1 MTSCLGSSARSRRS
15 RTRSEA
21 VLSRPSFRPR
31 CLSRRWSFMCPL
43 PRARSLPLG
52 VGRAALAR
60 SGPSGSAGRGDR
72 HAKGRVAVLRTL
84 PLGVGRTVL
93 VALKSEWQCDRHG
106 WRAQGASGS
115 APYTAT
121 RCRTCRI
128 GTLGPEW
135 QCGSG
140 RSARKGASGSAPYT
154 ATRCRTCRIGC
165 AQVRVAVRGTGARL
179 SDKI

>member
-52 VGRAALAR
+52 VGRAALVRSGPSGSAGRGDRHAKGRVAVRHTLPLGVGRAVSAR

-72 HAKGRVAVLRTL
+72 HAKGRVAVRHTL
-84 PLGVGRTVL
+84 PLGVGRAAL
-93 VALKSEWQCDRHG
+93 VALKSEWQC
-106 WRAQGASGS
+106 GALGHVSATRSETCPHVSCREAFSSTSGS
-115 APYTAT
+115 
-121 RCRTCRI
+121 
-128 GTLGPEW
+128 
-135 QCGSG
+135 
-140 RSARKGASGSAPYT
+140 
-154 ATRCRTCRIGC
+154 
-165 AQVRVAVRGTGARL
+165 
-179 SDKI
+179 